1 MLKIRLS
8 RGGRKKLPFYRILV
22 TENTSPRDSNFIEK
36 LGTFN
41 PLVPKD
47 SENRIAIK
55 KDRVEH
61 WLSVGARPTEKL
73 AKFFIAL
80 GVEGAEKY
88 APTYKPKAKG
98 TGLKKKALKR
108 LETEA
113 EAKAAAIEA
122 QKAEAEAA
130 KAEAEA
136 AKVAA
141 EEAKAAE
148 AAKTAEEE
156 TKAEE
161 VTTEEAPVNSEDK
174 KEEEKS

>member
-130 KAEAEA
+130 K
-136 AKVAA
+136 VAA

-161 VTTEEAPVNSEDK
+161 VATEEAPVNSEDK